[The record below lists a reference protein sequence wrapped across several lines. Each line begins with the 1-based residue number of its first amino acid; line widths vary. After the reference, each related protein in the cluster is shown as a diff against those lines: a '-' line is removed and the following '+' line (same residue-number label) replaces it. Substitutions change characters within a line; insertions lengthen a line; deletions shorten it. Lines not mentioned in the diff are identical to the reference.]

1 MNNYMTNYELWLAS
15 PTIDEASKA
24 ELRAIAGNEDE
35 IKMRFSGYME
45 FGTGGLRAKMGAG
58 TNMMNTYTVAHATEG
73 VARLIDTLGDE
84 AKARGV
90 IIGRDSRNNS
100 DVFARRSAEVLSA
113 HGIKVYLYDGIR
125 PTPELSF
132 GVRHLGCI
140 AGINVTASH
149 NPSAYN
155 GYKLY
160 WEDGSQPTKDNAD
173 KVSAFIAG
181 ADILTDVPSPA
192 DAKEELIN
200 IVGPE
205 LDEVFLKCVA
215 GESVYPDVVAKAADD
230 LQIVYTPL
238 FGAGAKHV
246 PEILRRVGFKH
257 IHTVNEQMEPNGD
270 FPGLDKP
277 NPEYPASFALGIELA
292 EKVKSDLIVATDPDA
307 DRVGVMARDK
317 SGTFRCITGNQMG
330 SLLLDYI
337 FTALKEQDKLPADAY
352 AVKTIVTSEMASA
365 ICKSFGVELHNV
377 LTGFKFIA
385 EVIRTHE
392 EKGTGTFLLGY
403 EESYGYMK
411 GLYARDKD
419 SVVASLLICEMAAY
433 YSLRDMTL
441 IDAMDS
447 LYAKYGYFTEDSAEI
462 YKEGVDGKEQI
473 AGMMNTLR
481 GAVPEEIGGE
491 RVVNVRDYDAETIL
505 DTVTGK
511 VTSTGLPKS
520 NVIYFQTESG
530 NVVVAR
536 PSGTEPKI
544 KFYILA
550 VGKDEADSKG
560 NAAACKAS
568 LEKML
573 GLNPGELRK

>member
-1 MNNYMTNYELWLAS
+1 MNYIESYKAWLNS
-15 PTIDEASKA
+15 PVIDEAYKE
-24 ELRAIAGNEDE
+24 ELRSIANDENEIE
-35 IKMRFSGYME
+35 FRFSSYME

-58 TNMMNTYTVAHATEG
+58 TSMMNTYTVAQATEG
-73 VARLIDTLGDE
+73 VARLIDSLGEE

-113 HGIKVYLYDGIR
+113 HGIKVYLYDDIR

-140 AGINVTASH
+140 AGINITASH

-160 WEDGSQPTKDNAD
+160 WEDGSQPTKENAD
-173 KVSAFIAG
+173 KVSALIAS
-181 ADILTDVPSPA
+181 ADILTDVPTPS
-192 DAKEELIN
+192 DAKDEYIN

-205 LDEVFLKCVA
+205 LDIAFLENVA
-215 GESVYPDVVAKAADD
+215 GEAVYPDVVAKAADD
-230 LQIVYTPL
+230 LKVVYTPL
-238 FGAGAKHV
+238 FGAGAKHA
-246 PEILRRVGFKH
+246 PAIMRRIGLKH
-257 IHTVNEQMEPNGD
+257 IYTVDEQMEANGD

-277 NPEYPASFALGIELA
+277 NPEYPASFKLGIELA
-292 EKVKSDLIVATDPDA
+292 EKVGSDLIIATDPDA
-307 DRVGVMARDK
+307 DRVGIMARNK
-317 SGTFRCITGNQMG
+317 SGQFECITGNQMG

-365 ICKSFGVELHNV
+365 ICRHFGVELHNV

-419 SVVASLLICEMAAY
+419 SIVACMLICEMAAY
-433 YSLRDMTL
+433 YSLKGMTL

-447 LYAKYGYFTEDSAEI
+447 LYEKYGFYTEESAEI
-462 YKEGVDGKEQI
+462 YKEGLEGKAAI
-473 AGMMNTLR
+473 AGMMNSLR
-481 GAVPEEIGGE
+481 ASIPSELGGE
-491 RVVNVRDYDAETIL
+491 KVVNFRDYQAETSL
-505 DTVTGK
+505 DVLTGK
-511 VTSTGLPKS
+511 IEPTGLPKS
-520 NVIYFQTESG
+520 NVLYFMTEGG

-550 VGKDEADSKG
+550 KGDTKDTSKA

-568 LEKML
+568 LEVCL
-573 GLNPGELRK
+573 GLEPGELRK

>member
-1 MNNYMTNYELWLAS
+1 MNYIESYQAWLNS
-15 PTIDEASKA
+15 PVIDEVSKE
-24 ELRAIAGNEDE
+24 ELRSIAGDE
-35 IKMRFSGYME
+35 KEIEFRFSSYME

-58 TNMMNTYTVAHATEG
+58 TSMMNTYTVAHATEG
-73 VARLIDTLGDE
+73 VARLIDSLGDE
-84 AKARGV
+84 AKAKGV

-100 DVFARRSAEVLSA
+100 DIFARRSAEVLSA
-113 HGIKVYLYDGIR
+113 HGIKVYLYDDIR

-132 GVRHLGCI
+132 GVRHLSCI
-140 AGINVTASH
+140 AGINITASH

-160 WEDGSQPTKDNAD
+160 WDDGSQPTKENAD
-173 KVSAFIAG
+173 KVSAYIAS

-192 DAKEELIN
+192 DAKEELIH

-205 LDEVFLKCVA
+205 LDAAFLDNVA
-215 GESVYPDVVAKAADD
+215 GETVYPDVVAKAADD
-230 LQIVYTPL
+230 LKVVYTPL
-238 FGAGAKHV
+238 FGAGAKHA
-246 PEILRRVGFKH
+246 PAIMRRIGLKH
-257 IHTVNEQMEPNGD
+257 IYTVDEQMEANGN

-292 EKVKSDLIVATDPDA
+292 EKVGSDLIIATDPDA
-307 DRVGVMARDK
+307 DRVGIMARNK
-317 SGTFRCITGNQMG
+317 AGQFECITGNQMG

-337 FTALKEQDKLPADAY
+337 FTALEEQNKLPDDAY

-365 ICKSFGVELHNV
+365 ICRHFGVELHNV

-419 SVVASLLICEMAAY
+419 SIVACMLICEMAAY
-433 YSLRDMTL
+433 YSLKGMTL

-447 LYAKYGYFTEDSAEI
+447 LYVKYGYYTEESAEI
-462 YKEGVDGKEQI
+462 YKEGLDGKAQI
-473 AGMMNTLR
+473 TGMMNSLR
-481 GAVPEEIGGE
+481 ANVPSELGGE
-491 RVVNVRDYDAETIL
+491 KVVNFRDYLAETSL
-505 DTVTGK
+505 DVATGK
-511 VTSTGLPKS
+511 VEPTGLPKS
-520 NVIYFQTESG
+520 NVLYYMTESG

-550 VGKDEADSKG
+550 KGSDKEESKA

-568 LEKML
+568 LEICL
-573 GLNPGELRK
+573 GLEPGELRK